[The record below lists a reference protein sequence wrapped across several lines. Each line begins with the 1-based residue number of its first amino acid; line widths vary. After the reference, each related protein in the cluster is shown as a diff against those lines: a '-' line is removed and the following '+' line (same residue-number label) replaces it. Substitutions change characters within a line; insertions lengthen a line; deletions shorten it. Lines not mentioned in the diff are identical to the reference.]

1 MFDRTFIEAGP
12 GGKKRLT
19 MLLSLLL
26 QIIVLAALIAAP
38 LIYTQVL
45 PRAQL
50 RSVLAAPTPPPPAL
64 PKPPMTERPQASV
77 SHSFRF
83 DPSDL
88 TAPRPHALSTD
99 LPAPPAISDGTHG
112 GDPSS
117 TAVGLIGSLIEP
129 PDPPTTPAIKKPAAK
144 LVRIASMQVSQ
155 VIRQVQ
161 PVYPPM
167 AKQVRVQGV
176 VEFTA
181 IIGKTGSIEHLQLVR
196 GHPLLVKA
204 AEDAILQWKY
214 KPTLLN
220 GEPVEVITDIF
231 VNFTLTP

>member
-1 MFDRTFIEAGP
+1 MFDQTFIEAGP
-12 GGKKRLT
+12 SGKKRLT

-26 QIIVLAALIAAP
+26 QIIFLAALIAAP
-38 LIYTQVL
+38 LIYTQIL

-50 RSVLAAPTPPPPAL
+50 RSVFAAPTPPPPAL
-64 PKPPMTERPQASV
+64 PKPPMTVRPQVSV

-83 DPSDL
+83 NPSDL
-88 TAPRPHALSTD
+88 PALRPHAPSTD
-99 LPAPPAISDGTHG
+99 LPAPPIVSDGTPG

-117 TAVGLIGSLIEP
+117 TAVALIGSPIKP
-129 PDPPTTPAIKKPAAK
+129 PDPPVAPAIKKSVAK
-144 LVRIASMQVSQ
+144 PLRIASMQASQ
-155 VIRQVQ
+155 IIRQVQ
-161 PVYPPM
+161 PAYPPM

>member
-1 MFDRTFIEAGP
+1 MFDQTFIEAGP
-12 GGKKRLT
+12 SGKKRFTL
-19 MLLSLLL
+19 LLSLLL
-26 QIIVLAALIAAP
+26 QIIVLVALIAAP

-50 RSVLAAPTPPPPAL
+50 RSVFAAPTPPPPPL
-64 PKPPMTERPQASV
+64 PKPPMTVRTQV
-77 SHSFRF
+77 SSIRSFRF
-83 DPSDL
+83 NPSDVRVARPP
-88 TAPRPHALSTD
+88 APSVD
-99 LPAPPAISDGTHG
+99 LPAPPSISDGAAG

-117 TAVGLIGSLIEP
+117 STVPLVIPPVKP
-129 PDPPTTPAIKKPAAK
+129 PDPPPATKAKKPASK
-144 LVRIASMQVSQ
+144 PLRIASMEASQ
-155 VIRQVQ
+155 LIHKVQ
-161 PVYPPM
+161 PAYPEM

-196 GHPLLVKA
+196 GHPLLVNA
-204 AEDAILQWKY
+204 AEEAILQWKY

-220 GEPVEVITDIF
+220 GEAVEVITDIV